1 MSTTSVKF
9 RSKEFHAL
17 TDSIVNSDVYRRY
30 DEKIRSKYA
39 PDSDG
44 DYPEEYWNE
53 QNEMTISLLQEAIEH
68 FRDVNRIFHD
78 EKN

>member
-1 MSTTSVKF
+1 MTTVKF

-17 TDSIVNSDVYRRY
+17 TDSIVNSDVYNRY
-30 DEKIRSKYA
+30 NKEIRAKYA

-44 DYPEEYWNE
+44 DYPIEYWDE
-53 QNEMTISLLQEAIEH
+53 QNEMTIALLQEAIEH